1 MVALGH
7 AEHVGFF
14 YSFNHG
20 GADATLLAAQICGM
34 LFIFA
39 WVMFIMLP
47 FFIWLDWKGWFRSDP
62 LEEIVGLDTSYHG
75 GLMLGAEDQINPEYI
90 SAFNKRREENVRR
103 RSLRSSNHI
112 GNTVLEDYEQEDDD
126 DHSEAHQKEEVDA

>member
-1 MVALGH
+1 M
-7 AEHVGFF
+7 GFF
-14 YSFNHG
+14 YSFNNG
-20 GADATLLAAQICGM
+20 GADATLLAANICGM

-90 SAFNKRREENVRR
+90 SAYNKRKEENVRR
-103 RSLRSSNHI
+103 RSSHRSSNHI
-112 GNTVLEDYEQEDDD
+112 TNTVLEEYEHEEEDE
-126 DHSEAHQKEEVDA
+126 HSETGHKPEVDA